1 VTISD
6 APVTLEEVIE
16 AIQEALVAAEAG
28 AATHRA
34 NDLDDLER
42 EAFAHDVA
50 TSYVA
55 RRARE
60 AIEAGRTPM
69 DVPAENDLI
78 RRALAAYFHAGKF
91 QALLDIEGV
100 TDIMVNDH
108 DAIWLQYFDGRTERY
123 QPRVFADGDDLRDE
137 VAHLAR
143 RAGGTERRFDDGKP
157 LLVVRLPDGSRL
169 AAVMNVSPVPQ
180 VAIRRNVLPDASLDD
195 LERRGTIDPAMHS
208 LLAAAMPAG
217 MRIVVSGET
226 GAGKTTLVRAMTHEL
241 PADTRIV
248 VVEDTR
254 ELNLGADPARADAV
268 LEWETREANVEGAGE
283 ITQRELVRHALRF
296 NPDWLIVGEVR
307 DGDAAREMLLAMQ
320 HGHPSLSTVHHHSA
334 LSAWKKLA
342 QYVAQGREAVDF
354 SIAALLISDAV
365 DFFVHLARDRQG
377 RRVVAEICEV
387 AGWNGTEVQ
396 LNRIF
401 VAGPDGRGLPQAHL
415 SDARR
420 ARLRTFGF
428 EDHLLL
434 NPAGWWT
441 Q

>member
-1 VTISD
+1 LTVPTE
-6 APVTLEEVIE
+6 PVALEDVIE
-16 AIQEALVAAEAG
+16 AIQEALVMAEAG
-28 AATHRA
+28 SSTRA
-34 NDLDDLER
+34 WDDLER

-50 TSYVA
+50 TSYVS

-60 AIEAGRTPM
+60 AIEAGATPM
-69 DVPAENDLI
+69 NVAAENDLI
-78 RRALAAYFHAGKF
+78 RRAIAAYFHAGKF
-91 QALLDIEGV
+91 QLLLDIDGV
-100 TDIMVNDH
+100 TDIMVNSH
-108 DAIWLQYFDGRTERY
+108 DAIWLQYVDGRVERF
-123 QPRVFADGDDLRDE
+123 QAHVFSDVEDLRDE
-137 VAHLAR
+137 VAHLAH

-195 LERRGTIDPAMHS
+195 LEQRGTIDRAMRS
-208 LLAAAMPAG
+208 LLTAAMASG

-226 GAGKTTLVRAMTHEL
+226 GAGKTTLLRAMTNEL
-241 PADTRIV
+241 PPTTRIV
-248 VVEDTR
+248 VIEDTR
-254 ELNLGADPARADAV
+254 ELNLAADPGRASSV
-268 LEWETREANVEGAGE
+268 LEWETREANIEGVGE
-283 ITQRELVRHALRF
+283 ISQRELVRHALRF
-296 NPDWLIVGEVR
+296 NPRWLLVGEVR

-342 QYVAQGREAVDF
+342 QYVAQGREAVEF
-354 SIAALLISDAV
+354 PIAALLISDAV

-377 RRVVAEICEV
+377 RRVVAEVCEV
-387 AGWNGTEVQ
+387 AGWNGSEVQ

-420 ARLRTFGF
+420 ARLRDHGF

-441 Q
+441 S